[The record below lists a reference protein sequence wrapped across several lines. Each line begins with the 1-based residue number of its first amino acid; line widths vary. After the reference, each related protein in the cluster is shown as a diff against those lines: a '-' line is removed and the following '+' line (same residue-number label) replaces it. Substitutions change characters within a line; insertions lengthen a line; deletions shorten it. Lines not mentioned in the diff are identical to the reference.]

1 MRAFVMIVVALG
13 LAACTPAVPDSGRGV
28 GFKNYSTYLK
38 EKTQAAEA
46 AAAAEAQ
53 LRVQTASKASARA
66 AAEADAA
73 AKARAREEVKA
84 SAKAEAEARAA
95 ARAAGRSAAQA
106 EAEGRAAARASA
118 KAAAKAE
125 ARYAAEAAA
134 AARAAAKIDARSAAD
149 AEARYAA
156 EAEARYAEEAR
167 AAAAAG
173 SAEPLNG
180 FSPDSAAAA
189 IDRADGLAPE
199 PFAPEPIVEQPQS
212 DTRAR
217 GNAPEGIKQES
228 GEMEYATE
236 GVSDEQDFG
245 AVSARETIE
254 SDKARIAKNRAT
266 YTVDQP
272 EALPQRS
279 GGSGPSIVEFALA
292 TSHPPGAAM
301 YRRSSLRITSA
312 ERACS
317 RYASPDLAQEAFL
330 ASGGPDRD
338 RKGLDP
344 DGDGYACS
352 WDPRPFRTA
361 LQ

>member
-53 LRVQTASKASARA
+53 SRAQTAAKSSARA
-66 AAEADAA
+66 RADADAA
-73 AKARAREEVKA
+73 ARARAKEEIKA

-125 ARYAAEAAA
+125 ARYAAEAEAE
-134 AARAAAKIDARSAAD
+134 ARAAAKAEARYAAESD
-149 AEARYAA
+149 ARYAA
-156 EAEARYAEEAR
+156 EAEAEAR
-167 AAAAAG
+167 AAA
-173 SAEPLNG
+173 SAEPLSG
-180 FSPDSAAAA
+180 FSPDTAAAA

-199 PFAPEPIVEQPQS
+199 PLAELPQA
-212 DTRAR
+212 DTRDR
-217 GNAPEGIKQES
+217 GNAPEGIREES
-228 GEMEYATE
+228 GEMEYATD

-272 EALPQRS
+272 GALPQRS
-279 GGSGPSIVEFALA
+279 GGGGPSIVEFALA
-292 TSHPPGAAM
+292 TSHPPGTAM

-312 ERACS
+312 DRACS